1 MKYAERLEIAKN
13 FVNKNKLFTVLAL
26 IAVCYL
32 CGNFVFSKVNPDS
45 DAETAQTEI
54 TETTEEN
61 PLQWRFYWS
70 DLAVLG
76 VAGGFCTVM
85 IIRERKKER
94 DNL

>member
-1 MKYAERLEIAKN
+1 MKYSERVAIVKN
-13 FVNKNKLFTVLAL
+13 FVDKNKLFTVLAL

-32 CGNFVFSKVNPDS
+32 GGNFLFSKVNDS
-45 DAETAQTEI
+45 DAEPVQDEI
-54 TETTEEN
+54 IETSEEDS
-61 PLQWRFYWS
+61 LQWRFYWS
-70 DLAVLG
+70 DLVILA

>member
-1 MKYAERLEIAKN
+1 MKYSERVAIAKK
-13 FVNKNKLFTVLAL
+13 FVDKNKLFTVLAL

-32 CGNFVFSKVNPDS
+32 GGNFLFSKVNPDS
-45 DAETAQTEI
+45 DAEPIQEEVVETAEK
-54 TETTEEN
+54 N
-61 PLQWRFYWS
+61 SLQWRFYWS
-70 DLAVLG
+70 DLVVLA